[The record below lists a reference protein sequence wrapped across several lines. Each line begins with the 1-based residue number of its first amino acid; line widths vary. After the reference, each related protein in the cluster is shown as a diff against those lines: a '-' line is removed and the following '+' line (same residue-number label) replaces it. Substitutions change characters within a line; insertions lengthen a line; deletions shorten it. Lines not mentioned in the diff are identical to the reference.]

1 MCGDSFS
8 SFLQS
13 DFDGDKQVRVLSVA
27 FRNSQKSAA
36 PPKSGKK
43 KSKSSGSRRGN
54 VGPFRGRPR
63 DSYPEEDDYF
73 EHSHP
78 APREF
83 LFAWF
88 FVKVSTSVAW
98 SWCFLVF
105 STALLWRREVVSWM
119 MASPECL
126 DLKSAVGSGV
136 FLPAWEKIIYD
147 AFYTFGSRGRVLLR
161 FCGTSSIWRP
171 PEPLSDHVPLSGSLF
186 GRNSV
191 PAGEGGDRRNSR
203 SPPSLFFAGVC
214 GTQVFGLF
222 ENDSLEVNQ
231 SLFGQVPFSDGS
243 SINLP
248 SFFESGRRRS
258 LPGSSRRLLSFLSIH
273 VLGIVWGCLSGQ
285 VLPVQG
291 SSLWAAPRSSVFTR
305 NFRWSWRI
313 FEDRVF
319 VFSLFWTAVSWSR
332 SRRFCCWI
340 FRGFCSARL
349 KISSFSSSGRFQNS
363 SRLTLRLF

>member
-8 SFLQS
+8 SFHQS
-13 DFDGDKQVRVLSVA
+13 DFDGEKQVRVLSVA

-88 FVKVSTSVAW
+88 FVKVSTPVAW

-147 AFYTFGSRGRVLLR
+147 AFLLSVVGEG
-161 FCGTSSIWRP
+161 FYFVFV
-171 PEPLSDHVPLSGSLF
+171 EPLPFGVLRSRSPTMFPFQVHFSAEIVSLLEKGAIEEIRDHPLLCFSPVFVVPKCSGSL
-186 GRNSV
+186 RM
-191 PAGEGGDRRNSR
+191 
-203 SPPSLFFAGVC
+203 
-214 GTQVFGLF
+214 
-222 ENDSLEVNQ
+222 
-231 SLFGQVPFSDGS
+231 
-243 SINLP
+243 I
-248 SFFESGRRRS
+248 
-258 LPGSSRRLLSFLSIH
+258 LL
-273 VLGIVWGCLSGQ
+273 
-285 VLPVQG
+285 
-291 SSLWAAPRSSVFTR
+291 
-305 NFRWSWRI
+305 
-313 FEDRVF
+313 
-319 VFSLFWTAVSWSR
+319 
-332 SRRFCCWI
+332 
-340 FRGFCSARL
+340 
-349 KISSFSSSGRFQNS
+349 K
-363 SRLTLRLF
+363 

>member
-1 MCGDSFS
+1 MFPFQVHFS
-8 SFLQS
+8 AEIVSLLEKGAIEEIRDHPLLCFS
-13 DFDGDKQVRVLSVA
+13 PVFVV
-27 FRNSQKSAA
+27 
-36 PPKSGKK
+36 PK
-43 KSKSSGSRRGN
+43 
-54 VGPFRGRPR
+54 
-63 DSYPEEDDYF
+63 
-73 EHSHP
+73 
-78 APREF
+78 
-83 LFAWF
+83 
-88 FVKVSTSVAW
+88 
-98 SWCFLVF
+98 C
-105 STALLWRREVVSWM
+105 
-119 MASPECL
+119 
-126 DLKSAVGSGV
+126 
-136 FLPAWEKIIYD
+136 
-147 AFYTFGSRGRVLLR
+147 
-161 FCGTSSIWRP
+161 
-171 PEPLSDHVPLSGSLF
+171 SGSL
-186 GRNSV
+186 RMI
-191 PAGEGGDRRNSR
+191 
-203 SPPSLFFAGVC
+203 LF
-214 GTQVFGLF
+214 
-222 ENDSLEVNQ
+222 EVNQ

>member
-258 LPGSSRRLLSFLSIH
+258 LPGSSRRLLSFPIH
-273 VLGIVWGCLSGQ
+273 
-285 VLPVQG
+285 
-291 SSLWAAPRSSVFTR
+291 PRSRDRLGLSFGTSFT
-305 NFRWSWRI
+305 
-313 FEDRVF
+313 
-319 VFSLFWTAVSWSR
+319 
-332 SRRFCCWI
+332 
-340 FRGFCSARL
+340 G
-349 KISSFSSSGRFQNS
+349 
-363 SRLTLRLF
+363 SRLFPLGCAPLLGFHEKFSMVMAHLRRQGLRLFAFLDGCLLVAKSEVLLLDLSRVLFSTTQDL